1 MPIHGRPAALLTPPN
16 KIIHEPPTTSSRT
29 SSYSI
34 SAIIGCFCRHL
45 GLGRGSCPF
54 WRSISVA
61 RFVGTKLSFV
71 SPSPP
76 PATSN
81 PKRGSARQPIFIV
94 THRTSNS
101 VCVRPHD
108 FSAIVS
114 DALLRLPIA
123 DRTSKK
129 IFSPFRCQ
137 PVLFTPTAHLSS
149 CSFYA
154 FPGFTK
160 KASKREL

>member
-1 MPIHGRPAALLTPPN
+1 MPIHGRSPPLTPPN
-16 KIIHEPPTTSSRT
+16 KIIHEPPTTSSHT
-29 SSYSI
+29 SSYGI
-34 SAIIGCFCRHL
+34 SAIIGCFCHH
-45 GLGRGSCPF
+45 LGRGGCPF
-54 WRSISVA
+54 WRSISCPFA
-61 RFVGTKLSFV
+61 GTKLSFV
-71 SPSPP
+71 SPAT
-76 PATSN
+76 ATSN
-81 PKRGSARQPIFIV
+81 PKRPTSGPACKPIFIV
-94 THRTSNS
+94 THRPSNS

-123 DRTSKK
+123 DRTSNK

-154 FPGFTK
+154 FPDFTK
-160 KASKREL
+160 KAS